1 MFDSF
6 VTLWTVAH
14 QAPLSMRLSS
24 KNTGVDCHA
33 LFQGIFPTQGL
44 NLRLLCLL
52 HWQSDSLPLV
62 HLGKPSTSESV
73 HISFNVNKEVTGT
86 QHPHFKKLLVYEN

>member
-1 MFDSF
+1 MPSF
-6 VTLWTVAH
+6 
-14 QAPLSMRLSS
+14 RGSS
-24 KNTGVDCHA
+24 
-33 LFQGIFPTQGL
+33 LTQGL